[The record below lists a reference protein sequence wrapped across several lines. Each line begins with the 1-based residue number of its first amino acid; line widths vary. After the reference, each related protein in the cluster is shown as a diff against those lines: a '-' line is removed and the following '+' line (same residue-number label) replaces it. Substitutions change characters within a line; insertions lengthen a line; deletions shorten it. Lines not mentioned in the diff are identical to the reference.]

1 MARQQ
6 HQYNMVFSQRAV
18 CSITCGREFTDKIVS
33 SYDFSQLAQGWTV
46 VVWRCSGEWH
56 FGCVHD
62 SVSVCGGKVGWR
74 MCV

>member
-1 MARQQ
+1 MAT
-6 HQYNMVFSQRAV
+6 SLRAV
-18 CSITCGREFTDKIVS
+18 CFITCGREFTGETAS
-33 SYDFSQLAQGWTV
+33 NSYEFSQLAQGWTV
-46 VVWRCSGEWH
+46 VVGRGSGEWH